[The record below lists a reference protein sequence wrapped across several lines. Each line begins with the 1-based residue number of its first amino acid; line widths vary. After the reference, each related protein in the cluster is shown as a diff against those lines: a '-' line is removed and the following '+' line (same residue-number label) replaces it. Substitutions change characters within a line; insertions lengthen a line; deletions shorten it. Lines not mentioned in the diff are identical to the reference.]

1 MTPSKK
7 TAVHK
12 FSIVVTRFMLIISA
26 IGAAL
31 FMAAGE
37 IIAIPSTI
45 KLHLWHS
52 LKAEWK
58 ACAREDWG

>member
-7 TAVHK
+7 TITHK
-12 FSIVVTRFMLIISA
+12 FSVIFLRMALII
-26 IGAAL
+26 GAVFASIV
-31 FMAAGE
+31 MATGE

-45 KLHLWHS
+45 KLHLWPS

>member
-7 TAVHK
+7 TLPNK
-12 FSIVVTRFMLIISA
+12 FSIVVYRFLLIMGA
-26 IGAAL
+26 IGVAF
-31 FMAAGE
+31 FMAVGE

-45 KLHLWHS
+45 KLHLWPS

-58 ACAREDWG
+58 ACARED